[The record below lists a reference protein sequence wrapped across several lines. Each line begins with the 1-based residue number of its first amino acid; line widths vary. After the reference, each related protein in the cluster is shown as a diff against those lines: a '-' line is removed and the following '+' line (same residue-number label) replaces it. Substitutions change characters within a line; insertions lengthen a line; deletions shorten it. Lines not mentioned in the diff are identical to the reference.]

1 MFRALLAHLQEALI
15 VDYVQVAVKPQSA
28 RSQHTSYVRNYTKSI
43 CAELSEDGRVTPE
56 TCRGID
62 SQ

>member
-15 VDYVQVAVKPQSA
+15 VDYV
-28 RSQHTSYVRNYTKSI
+28 RNYTKSI
-43 CAELSEDGRVTPE
+43 CAELSEDERVTPE

-62 SQ
+62 S